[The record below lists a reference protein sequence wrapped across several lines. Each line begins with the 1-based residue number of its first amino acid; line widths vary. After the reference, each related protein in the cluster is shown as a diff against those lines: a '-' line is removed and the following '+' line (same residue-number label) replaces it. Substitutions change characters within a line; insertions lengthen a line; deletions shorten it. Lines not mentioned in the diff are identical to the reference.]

1 MSDDVKASAMNR
13 DELMAAL
20 NRAAREVSGQAVLF
34 SQALADHLGVG
45 SSDLEC
51 LDIVLLHGPLTAGE
65 LARRSGLTSGAITG
79 VIDRLEKAGFAAR
92 ETDAAD
98 RRKVLVRALPA
109 IEARA
114 APAVKP
120 MEDANVAL
128 LSGYSDKELA
138 LLLDYM
144 TRSHASAVEVTVA
157 LRAQTGASR
166 QGRK

>member
-1 MSDDVKASAMNR
+1 MNR
-13 DELMAAL
+13 DELMEAL

-51 LDIVLLHGPLTAGE
+51 LDIIVLHGPLTAGE

-79 VIDRLEKAGFAAR
+79 VIDRLEKAGFAGR
-92 ETDAAD
+92 ETDPAD

-109 IEARA
+109 IAERA

-120 MEDANVAL
+120 MEEASLAL
-128 LSGYSDKELA
+128 LATYSDKELA

-144 TRSHASAVEVTVA
+144 TRSHKAAVEVTAA
-157 LRAQTGASR
+157 LRAQTETGR
-166 QGRK
+166 PGRKSGS